1 MLIGVLSDSHV
12 RVPGTRVGLSTLTA
26 ESLPSE
32 VLAAFKGV
40 DLILHAGDIYTVPV
54 LDLLETVAPVLASEG
69 DDDPFE
75 VVNDPRVK
83 HEQLLKI
90 EGLTIW
96 MSHYGLWPEH
106 QVGEMP
112 NVVIFGHT
120 HRSALEHRNGSMWL
134 NPGSCNFPQY
144 QHTLGTVALLTIKSG
159 HAEAHVIQLEGE
171 IGGSITSGLPGRF

>member
-12 RVPGTRVGLSTLTA
+12 RAPGTRVGLSTLTA
-26 ESLPSE
+26 ERLPPQ

-83 HEQLLKI
+83 HEQLLKLD
-90 EGLTIW
+90 GVTIW

-106 QVGEMP
+106 LVGEMP
-112 NVVIFGHT
+112 DVVIFGHT
-120 HRSALEHRNGSMWL
+120 HSNSLERRNGSLWL
-134 NPGSCNFPQY
+134 NPGSCNFPKY
-144 QHTLGTVALLTIKSG
+144 QHTLGTVGLLTVKG
-159 HAEAHVIQLEGE
+159 GQAAAHVIQLEGE
-171 IGGSITSGLPGRF
+171 VGGGITSGVPGKF